1 VYPDDQHVDDETLTL
16 LALGE
21 DVGTVADR
29 QHVAACARCSD
40 EVAALADVAVAART
54 SGPLVAPPAHVWQS
68 VADELALADRTQPHA
83 VGPDAEDPRDAAAHR
98 VVADPGTEDGSG
110 AGHAA
115 GAPAEVIPLRP
126 RRRTWAWVAAAAAAG
141 VLVGGVGTWSV
152 VRQPDL
158 DVVASAVLE
167 PLPGWDA
174 LGEARV
180 VTDESGRRVLAVD
193 LDDDV
198 PVDGF
203 REVWLLRPDVS
214 GLVSVGTLEGTSGR
228 FELPDGLDLDEFS
241 VVDVS
246 QEHFDGDPA
255 HSGDSIVRGPL
266 ET

>member
-1 VYPDDQHVDDETLTL
+1 MYPDDQHVDDETLTL

-21 DVGTVADR
+21 DVGTIADR

-54 SGPLVAPPAHVWQS
+54 SGPLVGSSAVDPPD
-68 VADELALADRTQPHA
+68 VATTRAAADPTT
-83 VGPDAEDPRDAAAHR
+83 DDDSDAAA
-98 VVADPGTEDGSG
+98 D
-110 AGHAA
+110 HAA

-141 VLVGGVGTWSV
+141 VLVGGVGTWSL
-152 VRQPDL
+152 VREPDV

-214 GLVSVGTLEGTSGR
+214 GLVSVGTLEGRSGR
-228 FELPDGLDLDEFS
+228 FELPDGLDLAEFS

-246 QEHFDGDPA
+246 QEGFDGDPA